1 LPEEVAVEYQTL
13 RWELADGVLTLT
25 LNRPEVLNAVN
36 DRMAE
41 ELLDAL
47 RRAAR
52 EAEVRSV
59 ILTGAGRAFCSGQDL
74 RERAAGEVS
83 YAQHI
88 RTRYAPVILQLQ
100 GLEKPVVA
108 AVNGVAAGA
117 GASLALACDLRVASE
132 EASFLQAFTRIGL
145 VPDSGATFFLPRLV
159 GLGRAFEMCYL
170 AEAVPAHEAL
180 RLGLVNWVVPGSEL
194 MAKARE
200 VAGRLA
206 TGPTRA
212 YGLTKRALLRNLR
225 ADLATALDYE
235 AMLQD
240 AAGRT
245 EDHREGVQ
253 AFLEKRPP
261 RYTGR

>member
-1 LPEEVAVEYQTL
+1 MDYQTIL
-13 RWELADGVLTLT
+13 WEVTDGVLTVT

-52 EAEVRSV
+52 EPEVRAV
-59 ILTGAGRAFCSGQDL
+59 VLTGAGRAFCSGQDL
-74 RERAAGEVS
+74 RERSGGEFS
-83 YAQHI
+83 YAEHI
-88 RTRYAPVILQLQ
+88 RTRYVPVIVQLQ
-100 GLEKPVVA
+100 SLEKPVLA

-145 VPDSGATFFLPRLV
+145 VPDSGATYFLPRLV
-159 GLGRAFEMCYL
+159 GLGKAFELCYL
-170 AEAVPAHEAL
+170 AEPVGAQEAL
-180 RLGLVNWVVPGSEL
+180 RLGLVNWVVPAPEL
-194 MAKARE
+194 LSKARE

-206 TGPTRA
+206 SGPTRA
-212 YGLTKRALLRNLR
+212 YGLTKRALLRNLT
-225 ADLATALDYE
+225 ADLASALDYE
-235 AMLQD
+235 AMLQE

-245 EDHREGVQ
+245 EDHREGVR

-261 RYTGR
+261 RYAGR

>member
-1 LPEEVAVEYQTL
+1 MEYQTL
-13 RWELADGVLTLT
+13 LWELADGVLTLT

-47 RRAAR
+47 RKAGRD
-52 EAEVRSV
+52 EQVRSV

-74 RERAAGEVS
+74 RARAAGDFS

-88 RTRYAPVILQLQ
+88 RSRYAPIILQLQ

-132 EASFLQAFTRIGL
+132 DASFLQAFTRIGL
-145 VPDSGATFFLPRLV
+145 VPDSGATYFLPRLV
-159 GLGRAFEMCYL
+159 GLGKAFEMCYL
-170 AEAVPAHEAL
+170 AEPVPAQEAL
-180 RLGLVNWVVPGSEL
+180 RLGLVNWVVPSSEL

-206 TGPTRA
+206 AGPTRA
-212 YGLTKRALLRNLR
+212 YGFTKRALLRNLK
-225 ADLATALDYE
+225 ADLPTALDYE

-261 RYTGR
+261 RYSGR

>member
-1 LPEEVAVEYQTL
+1 MDYQTIL
-13 RWELADGVLTLT
+13 WELTDGVLTVT

-47 RRAAR
+47 RRASR
-52 EAEVRSV
+52 QPEVRAV
-59 ILTGAGRAFCSGQDL
+59 VLTGAGRAFCSGQDL
-74 RERAAGEVS
+74 RERAGGEFS

-88 RTRYAPVILQLQ
+88 RTRYVPVILQLQ
-100 GLEKPVVA
+100 SLEKPVLA

-132 EASFLQAFTRIGL
+132 DASFLQAFTRIGL
-145 VPDSGATFFLPRLV
+145 VPDSGATYFLPRLV
-159 GLGRAFEMCYL
+159 GLGKAFELCYL
-170 AEAVPAHEAL
+170 AESVGAQEAL
-180 RLGLVNWVVPGSEL
+180 RLGLVNWVVPGPEL

-206 TGPTRA
+206 AGPTRA
-212 YGLTKRALLRNLR
+212 YGLTKRALLRNLTS
-225 ADLATALDYE
+225 DLAAALDYE
-235 AMLQD
+235 AMLQE

-261 RYTGR
+261 RYRGR

>member
-1 LPEEVAVEYQTL
+1 MEYQTL
-13 RWELADGVLTLT
+13 VWELADGVLTLT

-36 DRMAE
+36 DRMAQ

-47 RRAAR
+47 RRAGR
-52 EAEVRSV
+52 DEQVRSV
-59 ILTGAGRAFCSGQDL
+59 ILTGAGRAFCAGQDL
-74 RERAAGEVS
+74 RERVGGEFS

-88 RTRYAPVILQLQ
+88 RSRYAPVILQLQ
-100 GLEKPVVA
+100 GLEKPVLA

-132 EASFLQAFTRIGL
+132 DASFLQAFTRIGL
-145 VPDSGATFFLPRLV
+145 VPDSGATYLLPRLV
-159 GLGRAFEMCYL
+159 GLGKAFEMCYL
-170 AEAVPAHEAL
+170 AEAIPAQEAL
-180 RLGLVNWVVPGSEL
+180 RLGLVNWVVPGPEL

-206 TGPTRA
+206 AGPTRA
-212 YGLTKRALLRNLR
+212 YGLTKRALLRNLN
-225 ADLATALDYE
+225 ADLASALDYE

-261 RYTGR
+261 RYSGR

>member
-1 LPEEVAVEYQTL
+1 MDYQTL
-13 RWELADGVLTLT
+13 LWELSDGVLTVT

-47 RRAAR
+47 RQAAR

-74 RERAAGEVS
+74 RERAAGDFS

-100 GLEKPVVA
+100 SLEKPVVA

-132 EASFLQAFTRIGL
+132 DSSFLQAFTRIGL
-145 VPDSGATFFLPRLV
+145 VPDSGATYFLPRLV
-159 GLGRAFEMCYL
+159 GLGKAFELCYL
-170 AEAVPAHEAL
+170 AEAVPAQEAL
-180 RLGLVNWVVPGSEL
+180 RLGLVNWVVPRAEL
-194 MAKARE
+194 MSKARE

-206 TGPTRA
+206 SGPTRA
-212 YGLTKRALLRNLR
+212 YGLTKRALLRNLK
-225 ADLATALDYE
+225 ADLPSALDYE

-261 RYTGR
+261 RYVGR

>member
-1 LPEEVAVEYQTL
+1 MEYQTL
-13 RWELADGVLTLT
+13 IRELAEGVLTLT

-47 RRAAR
+47 RRAGR
-52 EAEVRSV
+52 DEQVRSV

-74 RERAAGEVS
+74 RERVGGEFS

-88 RTRYAPVILQLQ
+88 RSRYAPVILQLQ

-132 EASFLQAFTRIGL
+132 DASFLQAFTRIGL
-145 VPDSGATFFLPRLV
+145 VPDSGATYLLPRLV
-159 GLGRAFEMCYL
+159 GLGKAFEMCYL
-170 AEAVPAHEAL
+170 AEAIPAQEAL
-180 RLGLVNWVVPGSEL
+180 RLGLVNWVVPGPEL
-194 MAKARE
+194 MTKARE
-200 VAGRLA
+200 IASKLA
-206 TGPTRA
+206 AGPTRA
-212 YGLTKRALLRNLR
+212 YGLTKRALLRNLT
-225 ADLATALDYE
+225 ADLASALDYE

-261 RYTGR
+261 RYSGR

>member
-1 LPEEVAVEYQTL
+1 MEYQTL
-13 RWELADGVLTLT
+13 IRELAEGVLTLT

-47 RRAAR
+47 RRAGR
-52 EAEVRSV
+52 DEQVRSV

-74 RERAAGEVS
+74 RERVGGEFS

-88 RTRYAPVILQLQ
+88 RSRYAPVILQLQ
-100 GLEKPVVA
+100 GVEKPVVA

-132 EASFLQAFTRIGL
+132 DASFLQAFTRIGL
-145 VPDSGATFFLPRLV
+145 VPDSGATYLLPRLV
-159 GLGRAFEMCYL
+159 GLGKAFEMCYL
-170 AEAVPAHEAL
+170 AEAIPAQEAL
-180 RLGLVNWVVPGSEL
+180 RLGLVNWVVPGPEL
-194 MAKARE
+194 MTKARE
-200 VAGRLA
+200 IASKLA
-206 TGPTRA
+206 AGPTRA
-212 YGLTKRALLRNLR
+212 YGLTKRALLRNLT
-225 ADLATALDYE
+225 ADLASALDYE

-261 RYTGR
+261 RYSGR

>member
-1 LPEEVAVEYQTL
+1 MEYQTL
-13 RWELADGVLTLT
+13 LWELADGVLTLT

-47 RRAAR
+47 RKAGRD
-52 EAEVRSV
+52 EQVRSV

-74 RERAAGEVS
+74 RERAAGDFS

-88 RTRYAPVILQLQ
+88 RSRYAPIILQLQ

-132 EASFLQAFTRIGL
+132 DASFLQAFTRIGL
-145 VPDSGATFFLPRLV
+145 VPDSGATYFLPRLV
-159 GLGRAFEMCYL
+159 GLGKAFEMCYL
-170 AEAVPAHEAL
+170 AEPVPAQEAL

-206 TGPTRA
+206 AGPTRA
-212 YGLTKRALLRNLR
+212 YGFTKRALLRNLK
-225 ADLATALDYE
+225 ADLPTALDYE

-245 EDHREGVQ
+245 EDHREGVL

-261 RYTGR
+261 RYSGR

>member
-1 LPEEVAVEYQTL
+1 MEYQTI
-13 RWELADGVLTLT
+13 RWELSEGVLTVT

-47 RRAAR
+47 RRAGR
-52 EAEVRSV
+52 EPEVRSV

-74 RERAAGEVS
+74 RERAAGDFS

-88 RTRYAPVILQLQ
+88 RSRYAPVILQLQ
-100 GLEKPVVA
+100 GLEKPVLA

-117 GASLALACDLRVASE
+117 GASLALACDLRVAAE

-145 VPDSGATFFLPRLV
+145 VPDSGATYFLPRLV
-159 GLGRAFEMCYL
+159 GLGKAFEMCYL
-170 AEAVPAHEAL
+170 AEPVPAQEAL
-180 RLGLVNWVVPGSEL
+180 RLGLVNWVVPAAEL
-194 MAKARE
+194 MDKARE
-200 VAGRLA
+200 VARRLA
-206 TGPTRA
+206 SGPTRA

-225 ADLATALDYE
+225 SDLPAALDYE

>member
-1 LPEEVAVEYQTL
+1 MAYQTL
-13 RWELADGVLTLT
+13 LWDESDGVLTVT

-52 EAEVRSV
+52 EAGVRSV
-59 ILTGAGRAFCSGQDL
+59 ILTGAGRGFCAGQDL
-74 RERAAGEVS
+74 RERQAGDFA
-83 YAQHI
+83 YAHHI
-88 RTRYAPVILQLQ
+88 RTRYAPVIHQLLA
-100 GLEKPVVA
+100 LEKPVVA

-117 GASLALACDLRVASE
+117 GCSLALACDLRVASE

-145 VPDSGATFFLPRLV
+145 VPDSGATYFLPRMV
-159 GLGRAFEMCYL
+159 GLGKAFELCYL
-170 AEAVPAHEAL
+170 AEPVPAPEAL
-180 RLGLVNWVVPGSEL
+180 RLGLVNWVVPGPEL
-194 MAKARE
+194 MQKARE

-206 TGPTRA
+206 SGPTRA
-212 YGLTKRALLRNLR
+212 YGLTKRALLRNLS
-225 ADLATALDYE
+225 ADLAGALDYE
-235 AMLQD
+235 AMLQE

-245 EDHREGVQ
+245 EDHREGVR

-261 RYTGR
+261 NYTGR

>member
-1 LPEEVAVEYQTL
+1 MDYQTL
-13 RWELADGVLTLT
+13 RWELSDGVLTLT

-52 EAEVRSV
+52 QAEVRSV

-74 RERAAGEVS
+74 RERAGNSFS

-88 RTRYAPVILQLQ
+88 RTRYVPVIVQLQ
-100 GLEKPVVA
+100 SLEKPVVA

-145 VPDSGATFFLPRLV
+145 LPDSGATYFLPRLV
-159 GLGRAFEMCYL
+159 GLGKAFELCYL
-170 AEAVPAHEAL
+170 AEPVGAREAL
-180 RLGLVNWVVPGSEL
+180 RLGLVNWVVPGPQL
-194 MAKARE
+194 MDKARE
-200 VAGRLA
+200 VASRLA
-206 TGPTRA
+206 SGPTRA
-212 YGLTKRALLRNLR
+212 YGFTKRALLHNLT
-225 ADLATALDYE
+225 ADLASALDYE
-235 AMLQD
+235 AMLQE

-261 RYTGR
+261 RYLGR